1 MSPELREVVPQVAPF
16 AVGVAIL
23 GVLMAV
29 RPETRVRLAWKPVS
43 PGTLARW
50 LALWVVWVT
59 ATELLGEAL
68 GRPSPGHWT
77 LHGLALGC
85 KILGIVVLAPLLEEW
100 VFRGVLFHLLL
111 ARAGPGPTVVGTALL
126 FALAHGQ
133 YRALDLLQV
142 YLDGL
147 LLGLA
152 RLKTGSTRVS
162 FWMHLLGN
170 AFAAWQRLRPW

>member
-1 MSPELREVVPQVAPF
+1 MSPETRQVLAQVAPF
-16 AVGVAIL
+16 LIGVAIL

-29 RPETRVRLAWKPVS
+29 RPETRVRIAWKPV
-43 PGTLARW
+43 PLGTLVRW
-50 LALWVVWVT
+50 LVLWVVWVT

-68 GRPSPGHWT
+68 GRPSPARWT
-77 LHGLALGC
+77 LNGPALGL

-100 VFRGVLFHLLL
+100 VFRGLLFQLLL
-111 ARAGPGPTVVGTALL
+111 ARAGAGPAVVGTAVL

-133 YRALDLLQV
+133 YRPPDLV
-142 YLDGL
+142 FVFLDGL

-152 RLKTGSTRVS
+152 RLRTGSTRVPA
-162 FWMHLLGN
+162 WMHLLGN